1 MSADYSDAVVFQ
13 DQPIT
18 QLLVKVAT
26 RCNIDCSYCY
36 WFRDATVYDKPKLM
50 SSRVLA
56 ALAVLV
62 GVLQI
67 IDLLEVTNTILD
79 RKLGAAGVGYYAL
92 LRLPR
97 LFEQVA
103 PIAVLAGGLFAF
115 SGLARESAIVAM
127 RASGISGY
135 RIVAMAMR
143 AAIAVMLLDALCG
156 QVLAPRA
163 DPALAEWWKNTT
175 PVAERKVPAPRTFRA
190 GTDLVIGASAS
201 ADGREITNV
210 TVFRRDAKGIL
221 IEKVEAPKARY
232 ANHAW
237 TLDQPKTTRFTG
249 DLAQASTASATTW
262 PTSLKPQDVQGLFG
276 EDAMPTAA
284 SARRALENGGSD
296 RPESFYATHLQAAFA
311 GPFVSLVM
319 LLLSAPVALANFR
332 SGQGAVL
339 LTTGLAAGLLF
350 LVANGMLTAL
360 GESGSLSPW
369 LAVWAAPAIFGA
381 LAVRTFLALEG

>member
-1 MSADYSDAVVFQ
+1 MKL
-13 DQPIT
+13 
-18 QLLVKVAT
+18 QLYVLKTVAT
-26 RCNIDCSYCY
+26 RILG
-36 WFRDATVYDKPKLM
+36 AALILM
-50 SSRVLA
+50 SI
-56 ALAVLV
+56 
-62 GVLQI
+62 LQI
-67 IDLLEVTNTILD
+67 LDLLDVTTDILD
-79 RKLGAAGVGYYAL
+79 RGLGVAGVAYYAA

-115 SGLARESAIVAM
+115 SGLARESAVVAM
-127 RASGISGY
+127 RASGVSGY
-135 RIVAMAMR
+135 RIVGMAVP
-143 AAIAVMLLDALCG
+143 AAVAVMLLDALCG

-163 DPALAEWWKNTT
+163 DPTLADWWRNTT
-175 PVAERKVPAPRTFRA
+175 PIAERKVPAPRTFRA

-221 IEKVEAPKARY
+221 VEKIEAPKARY

-249 DLAQASTASATTW
+249 DLAQTSTASTTTW
-262 PTSLKPQDVQGLFG
+262 PTALKPQDVQGLFG

-311 GPFVSLVM
+311 SPFVSLVM

>member
-1 MSADYSDAVVFQ
+1 MKL
-13 DQPIT
+13 
-18 QLLVKVAT
+18 QLYVLKTVAT
-26 RCNIDCSYCY
+26 RILG
-36 WFRDATVYDKPKLM
+36 AALILM
-50 SSRVLA
+50 SI
-56 ALAVLV
+56 
-62 GVLQI
+62 LQI
-67 IDLLEVTNTILD
+67 LDLLDVTTDILD
-79 RKLGAAGVGYYAL
+79 RGLGVAGVAYYAA

-115 SGLARESAIVAM
+115 SGLARESAVVAM
-127 RASGISGY
+127 RASGVSGY
-135 RIVAMAMR
+135 RIVGMAVP
-143 AAIAVMLLDALCG
+143 AAVAVMLLDALCG

-163 DPALAEWWKNTT
+163 DPTLADWWKNTT

-190 GTDLVIGASAS
+190 GADLVIGTSAS
-201 ADGREITNV
+201 ADGREITNI
-210 TVFRRDAKGIL
+210 TVFRRDARGIL
-221 IEKVEAPKARY
+221 MEKVEAPKARY

-237 TLDQPKTTRFTG
+237 TLDQPKTTRFNG
-249 DLAQASTASATTW
+249 DLAQASTASTTTW

-311 GPFVSLVM
+311 SPFVSLVM

-369 LAVWAAPAIFGA
+369 LAVWAAPVIFGA

>member
-1 MSADYSDAVVFQ
+1 MKL
-13 DQPIT
+13 
-18 QLLVKVAT
+18 QLYVLKTVAT
-26 RCNIDCSYCY
+26 RILG
-36 WFRDATVYDKPKLM
+36 AALILM
-50 SSRVLA
+50 SI
-56 ALAVLV
+56 
-62 GVLQI
+62 LQI
-67 IDLLEVTNTILD
+67 LDLLDVTTDILD
-79 RKLGAAGVGYYAL
+79 RGLGVAGVAYYAA

-115 SGLARESAIVAM
+115 SGLARESAVVAM
-127 RASGISGY
+127 RASGVSGY
-135 RIVAMAMR
+135 RIVGMAVP
-143 AAIAVMLLDALCG
+143 AAIAVMLLDVLCG

-163 DPALAEWWKNTT
+163 DPTLADWWRNTT
-175 PVAERKVPAPRTFRA
+175 PVAERKVPSPRTFRA

-201 ADGREITNV
+201 ADGHEITNV
-210 TVFRRDAKGIL
+210 TIFRRDAKGIL
-221 IEKVEAPKARY
+221 IEKVEAPKAHYR
-232 ANHAW
+232 NHAW

-249 DLAQASTASATTW
+249 DLAQTSTASTTNW
-262 PTSLKPQDVQGLFG
+262 PTALKPQDVQGLFG

-284 SARRALENGGSD
+284 SARRALQNGGSD

-311 GPFVSLVM
+311 SPFVSLVM

>member
-1 MSADYSDAVVFQ
+1 MKL
-13 DQPIT
+13 
-18 QLLVKVAT
+18 QLYVLKTVAT
-26 RCNIDCSYCY
+26 RILG
-36 WFRDATVYDKPKLM
+36 AALILM
-50 SSRVLA
+50 SI
-56 ALAVLV
+56 
-62 GVLQI
+62 LQI
-67 IDLLEVTNTILD
+67 LDLLDVTTDILD
-79 RKLGAAGVGYYAL
+79 RGLGLAGVAYYAA

-115 SGLARESAIVAM
+115 SGLARESAVVAM
-127 RASGISGY
+127 RASGVSGY
-135 RIVAMAMR
+135 RIVGMAVP

-163 DPALAEWWKNTT
+163 DPTLADWWKNTT

-201 ADGREITNV
+201 ADGREITNI

-221 IEKVEAPKARY
+221 IEKVEAPKAHY
-232 ANHAW
+232 KNHAW

-249 DLAQASTASATTW
+249 DLAQSSMAATTTW

-311 GPFVSLVM
+311 SPFVSLVM

-369 LAVWAAPAIFGA
+369 LAVWAAPVIFGA

>member
-1 MSADYSDAVVFQ
+1 MKL
-13 DQPIT
+13 
-18 QLLVKVAT
+18 QLYVLRTAASRILVAAL
-26 RCNIDCSYCY
+26 I
-36 WFRDATVYDKPKLM
+36 LM
-50 SSRVLA
+50 SILQMLDLLDVTPDILERGLGVAGVAYYA
-56 ALAVLV
+56 AL
-62 GVLQI
+62 
-67 IDLLEVTNTILD
+67 
-79 RKLGAAGVGYYAL
+79 RM
-92 LRLPR
+92 PR

-115 SGLARESAIVAM
+115 SQLARESAVVAM

-135 RIVAMAMR
+135 RIVGMAVP
-143 AAIAVMLLDALCG
+143 AAVAVMLLDVLCS

-163 DPALAEWWKNTT
+163 DPALADWWKNTT

-190 GTDLVIGASAS
+190 GTDLVMAASAS
-201 ADGREITNV
+201 ADGRDMTGV

-221 IEKVEAPKARY
+221 IEKVEAVRAHYRGG
-232 ANHAW
+232 AW
-237 TLDQPKTTRFTG
+237 ALEQPKTTRFTG
-249 DLAQASTASATTW
+249 DLVRVSTAATTSW
-262 PTSLKPQDVQGLFG
+262 PTALRPQDVQGLFG
-276 EDAMPTAA
+276 GDGVPTAA
-284 SARRALENGGSD
+284 SARRALQNGGSD

-311 GPFVSLVM
+311 SPFVSLVM

-339 LTTGLAAGLLF
+339 LTAGLAAGLMF

-360 GESGSLSPW
+360 GESGSLSPF

>member
-1 MSADYSDAVVFQ
+1 M
-13 DQPIT
+13 IL
-18 QLLVKVAT
+18 QLHVLRTVAT
-26 RCNIDCSYCY
+26 RILG
-36 WFRDATVYDKPKLM
+36 AALILM
-50 SSRVLA
+50 SI
-56 ALAVLV
+56 
-62 GVLQI
+62 LQI
-67 IDLLEVTNTILD
+67 LDLLDVTNDILD
-79 RKLGAAGVGYYAL
+79 RGLGVAGVAFYAA

-115 SGLARESAIVAM
+115 SQLARESAVVAM
-127 RASGISGY
+127 RASGVSGY
-135 RIVAMAMR
+135 RIVGMAVP
-143 AAIAVMLLDALCG
+143 AAVAVMLLDVLCG

-163 DPALAEWWKNTT
+163 DPALADWWKNTT

-190 GTDLVIGASAS
+190 GADLVMAAGAS
-201 ADGREITNV
+201 ADGRDINGV

-221 IEKVEAPKARY
+221 IEKIEATRAHYKGGG
-232 ANHAW
+232 AW
-237 TLDQPKTTRFTG
+237 TLDQPRTTRFAG
-249 DLAQASTASATTW
+249 DLAQTSTATTTTW
-262 PTSLKPQDVQGLFG
+262 PTALRPQDVQGLFG
-276 EDAMPTAA
+276 DDAVPTAA

-339 LTTGLAAGLLF
+339 LTAGLAAGLFF

-360 GESGSLSPW
+360 GESGSLSPF